1 MSLRTASFGL
11 ASALLLMTGIPAF
24 AGGSA
29 TVLDSQQTNVITGN
43 GNSTVNVSK
52 QRSTTIQKGR
62 KTGDS
67 GTSIVN
73 TQSNDV
79 VGDGNDTVNVNKQ
92 ESITRQDSRRRLRR

>member
-11 ASALLLMTGIPAF
+11 ASALLLITGIPAF
-24 AGGSA
+24 AGGDSA
-29 TVLDSQQTNVITGN
+29 TILDNQQTNVITGN

-52 QRSTTIQKGR
+52 QRSTTTQRGR
-62 KTGDS
+62 RTGDS

-79 VGDGNDTVNVNKQ
+79 FGNGNDTVNVNKQ
-92 ESITRQDSRRRLRR
+92 ESITRQDSRRLRR